1 MLIKMYLILLLI
13 DTFFQVIR
21 GRLYIN
27 LNDMLTQTLRLGSEA
42 SILFILT
49 ETTRYNIDA
58 ENLYILTLTFIGLTS
73 FGLFVALMS
82 FWRYCRYE
90 ILSE

>member
-1 MLIKMYLILLLI
+1 MLIKMYLILFLV

-21 GRLYIN
+21 GKLYIN
-27 LNDMLTQTLRLGSEA
+27 LQDMLTQTLRLGSEA
-42 SILFILT
+42 SILFILI
-49 ETTRYNIDA
+49 ETNRYNIDTDS
-58 ENLYILTLTFIGLTS
+58 LYVLTIIFISLTS